1 MEPFLKIV
9 TDDLYTRLNGNFEGV
24 AMVFPNKRAGLFFNE
39 YLLEKIGDGA
49 AWSPAC
55 ITISELFEQSSDSI
69 VGDPVLLVSLLHK
82 VYQNYTNS
90 NESLDKFY
98 YWGEMLIRDFDDIDK
113 NLADAQKLFAN
124 IEDLRKF
131 GTAKDILSEEQQK
144 AVMQFFANF
153 APEKESEIKNKFKS
167 TWEVLYPIYKSFKEC
182 LRKKHLAYEG
192 MLCRD
197 VIENNEG
204 INLSY
209 DKYVFVGFNALNGVE
224 RKLFDILKKD
234 GKALFYWDYDT
245 HYTGNMQHEAGHFMR
260 MNLQRYTNALD
271 KEFFN
276 NLKNKKNVT
285 FVSASTDNIQT
296 RYIPQWLEENLGE
309 KEVETAIV
317 LCDETML
324 ESALHALPDKINE
337 RQLNLLNVTMG
348 FPISHTP
355 VFSLVKMLVELQTRG
370 YDEKQRCFMLSAV
383 ERILK
388 HPYIIQSSEKA
399 AGLRE
404 KLLSEKRFFPSDEE
418 LCCDDILGLAFTR
431 PANNTE
437 WIRNIAAL
445 IYAIANE
452 RAKIGE
458 IDNNLYEELFCEALL
473 KAHSQTQRLLAL
485 LESGE
490 IDLQQPALGS
500 LLIRILSQQ
509 SMPFHGEPVVGLQIM
524 GLLETRNLDF
534 KNILVL
540 AANEGNLPKS
550 SNDNSFIPYNLRRAF
565 GLTMSEHRDS
575 IYAYYFYRLLQRA
588 ENITVVFNNSTESN
602 GKAECS
608 RYLLQI
614 LGENMYDVKR
624 LHLDA
629 EQINGKIEA
638 KNIKKSHAIMQI
650 LHKKFDTGTNKPGLT
665 LSPSG
670 INKFLEC
677 ELKFFYYYVM
687 GLKEAK
693 EVKTELEAN
702 DFGDI
707 FHLAAEFMYDDIKK
721 NNNGTIDK
729 SDLQRLEEN
738 PLLLTN
744 YIDNAFGELFFKKGN
759 RVVYNGEQLINRR
772 VMHRF
777 LQRLVKMDKAYTPF
791 KYIGGEKAV
800 KFPYTFKKRNGEDI
814 TINIGGKI
822 DRIDAKNDTLIII
835 DYKTGKDKKLD
846 SKSSLE
852 EIFAHEGESAGYRFQ
867 ALLYA
872 VAVIELVN
880 NGKDYSKD
888 EELSWVEEVKKAG
901 ISKVIPELIYLVRKD
916 NALHEDFVIDINKK
930 IIEDVAEYKKDFL
943 NHLQEVLQN
952 IFDEKRDF
960 EPTDKKKR
968 CEYCEY
974 KSICGR

>member
-9 TDDLYTRLNGNFEGV
+9 TDDLYTRLDGNFEGV

-39 YLLEKIGDGA
+39 YLLEKIGDRA

-82 VYQNYTNS
+82 EYQNHTRS

-113 NLADAQKLFAN
+113 NLADAKKLFAN
-124 IEDLRKF
+124 IEELRKF

-167 TWEVLYPIYKSFKEC
+167 TWEVLYPIYKGFKER
-182 LRKKHLAYEG
+182 LKKKHLAYEG

-197 VIENNEG
+197 IIENDEG

-224 RKLFDILKKD
+224 RKLFDILKRE

-245 HYTGNMQHEAGHFMR
+245 HYTKNMQHEAGHFMR
-260 MNLQRYTNALD
+260 MNLQRYPNALD
-271 KEFFN
+271 KELFE
-276 NLKNKKNVT
+276 NLNNKKNVT
-285 FVSASTDNIQT
+285 FVSANTDNIQT

-370 YDEKQRCFMLSAV
+370 YDKKQESFILSAV

-388 HPYIIQSSEKA
+388 HPYIIQSSDNA
-399 AGLRE
+399 AVLRE
-404 KLLSEKRFFPSDEE
+404 KLLNEKRFFPSNKE
-418 LCCDDILGLAFTR
+418 LCCDEILSLAFTR
-431 PANNTE
+431 PTDNTE

-638 KNIKKSHAIMQI
+638 KNIKKSPEIMQI
-650 LHKKFDTGTNKPGLT
+650 LHKKFDAGTNKDGLT

-707 FHLAAEFMYDDIKK
+707 FHLAAEYMYDDIKK
-721 NNNGTIDK
+721 NNNGTIEK
-729 SDLQRLEEN
+729 NDLQRLEEN